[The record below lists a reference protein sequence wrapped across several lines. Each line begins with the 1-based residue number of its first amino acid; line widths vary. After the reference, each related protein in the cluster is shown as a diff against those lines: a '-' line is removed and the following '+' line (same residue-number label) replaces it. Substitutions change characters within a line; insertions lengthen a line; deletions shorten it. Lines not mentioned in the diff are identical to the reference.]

1 MARIGLKYPRY
12 AKVTVT
18 TDQSTGVET
27 ETYGTVKTAGR
38 AVSADISINRN
49 DNKFYADDN
58 VAETDPEF
66 IDGTITLGLDELTNE
81 VTADLTG
88 AALDSGEGGT
98 GDLEFGAEDNPD
110 YVRLGFIV
118 PLMHRGS
125 RKWVGI
131 VFTRVKFGPP
141 EDSYQTKG
149 ESVQFTG
156 ATIAGD
162 IMRNADGKWRIQ
174 SAWKDTEA
182 AALTWLSG
190 KVAPSA

>member
-18 TDQSTGVET
+18 TDQSTGAET

-98 GDLEFGAEDNPD
+98 GDLEFGARTPT
-110 YVRLGFIV
+110 RRRASPCSLPGR
-118 PLMHRGS
+118 PSRATLCGTRTASGGSSRRG
-125 RKWVGI
+125 R
-131 VFTRVKFGPP
+131 TPRPP
-141 EDSYQTKG
+141 
-149 ESVQFTG
+149 
-156 ATIAGD
+156 
-162 IMRNADGKWRIQ
+162 R
-174 SAWKDTEA
+174 
-182 AALTWLSG
+182 
-190 KVAPSA
+190 